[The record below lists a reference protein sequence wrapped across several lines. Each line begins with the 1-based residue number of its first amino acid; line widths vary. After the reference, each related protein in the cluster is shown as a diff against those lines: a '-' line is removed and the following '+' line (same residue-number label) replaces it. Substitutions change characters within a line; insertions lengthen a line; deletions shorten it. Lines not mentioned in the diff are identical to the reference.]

1 MAIREL
7 IKAVLKQSGKEIVD
21 QPEKVVNPLIKPRES
36 LGKSIDNEQRMLEI
50 NRDFAVEQDE
60 FDSIR
65 EINPD
70 LDEDDIEVAEKNFR
84 ASRKIGEFYSP
95 LKNTIN
101 QMSIGK
107 KGTKGEN
114 IQAYIEKRSP
124 NVTESE
130 KRYANIKLDPKKKYT
145 REEVL
150 DYDLGQRKRG
160 FVKTSKVL
168 SGYDIR
174 VRSDSNNNTLYSG
187 TQRMPSADT
196 ELDYFEVT
204 VHTPVRDDTAE
215 EISREHFVGNNI
227 VHSRASLRESRKTG
241 EKYLLAEESQSDVAR
256 IAGTMDEG
264 YEPAPPQMNENLE
277 SNLDNAKRSTA
288 INDIVYKVFG
298 GNKTQNKL
306 QGGSRLTRNERNLLD
321 AEIGSL
327 GFDGFRTFDED
338 VVDFYNS
345 VHKRY
350 NESLS
355 YRGPVLDKKD
365 ILDSAAPN
373 YDNKKAIE
381 VAKELIDRYMSEPR
395 ISKLKRDPAFD
406 INTYIDKDGNFKAEE
421 AIPRIHATAQY
432 EKNKLFITEELV
444 EELEIPNESLAKK
457 LTARDSSGVNTI
469 DKIAEQM
476 DFLRDTTISTMASNL
491 KKAHKTLYTP
501 QITDP
506 TPARGPTEILKKEQT
521 PITTKTETMT
531 KSLQSLIALA
541 KDQGVDKIVIP
552 NYKRIGKE
560 RTQDVEKFRD
570 LYEKALKKSLNILTR
585 ESNNTIKV
593 KSIKYDH
600 DASRNTPQLRKLYSE
615 TSQRFGI
622 AETFPE
628 DLDFA
633 TEIDIS
639 EFVFDPKTQAL
650 RFDSGGMSPVDEQ
663 MKQFSYG
670 VIKDKVG
677 EPTGK
682 VTRYGRPVFR
692 TEEGKDVSELGRSI
706 PIGDKFYNTPSIF
719 GEKLYSEDSLRDAI
733 NSGIV
738 IPTGIFDTEEQ
749 AVRAS
754 KKRSDTMMDKDPK
767 LGIVRAEGFSEGG
780 LRDEGGEIEPKS
792 GNKVPSGSLKKEV
805 ADDIPAMIS
814 EGEFIFP
821 ADVTRY
827 IGLETLMKMR
837 QDAKQGLK
845 MMEEMGQMGNSD
857 EATIPDDIPFDM
869 ADLIVVSSSKPK
881 KMQTGGLLNDPRFT
895 SQTTPTTPTL
905 SEEDKKEIED
915 ALVSNVF
922 GNLIMK
928 RFVDADG
935 NVRYIPFIDGEAQM
949 PIPEGFTEDATPTSP
964 NYYGTNQNVSQE
976 TGGGATMQG
985 ASDVELSR
993 MVQDSLSRQR
1003 TVDPMTIPVTD
1014 MTDEQL
1020 VNHYGSFSSS
1030 MNRYLTAGVSL
1041 LFGPLPALAVGAA
1054 QTLGLSRGPRSLE
1067 ATEKELMSRR
1077 SSIRSD
1083 AGLAEKL
1090 TNFQKRAREKGVG
1103 PVSVVKS
1110 LLNRFTGKED
1120 ADAYSSAF
1128 AKSDFTSAANVASS
1142 ASTRPKPQNIMP
1154 QTLGVTQQQAI
1165 DYSPAPEADDS
1176 DIIFDVQEIK
1186 DAFTGDELPPVQ
1198 GPPTAEMDSLMDA
1211 GRTFS
1216 RMEIGDQGSGE
1227 RLQPAVV
1234 MPQTLG
1240 VTPQQAD
1247 DYKPMSQDE
1256 LDEMESLRK
1265 GGRRLDAMENLI
1277 PYDDAIMRQQR
1288 GMGQRKDKPVPPPP
1302 PPKPKPK
1309 QKTAKEI
1316 DEASRPKVG
1325 SSIDEAN
1332 QVRQDV
1338 FMQTGDA
1345 FAADRAYHEA
1355 FTGFDS
1361 QGNFNPSF
1369 YVGGVPTKP
1378 MKPQRLKKGGLA
1390 KPKVKPKRMKKGGL
1404 ASKK

>member
-264 YEPAPPQMNENLE
+264 YEPVPPQMNENLE
-277 SNLDNAKRSTA
+277 SNLDKARRSTA
-288 INDIVYKVFG
+288 INDIFYKVFG

-306 QGGSRLTRNERNLLD
+306 QGGSRLTRNERDFLD
-321 AEIGSL
+321 SEIGSL
-327 GFDGFRTFDED
+327 GFSGFRTFESD
-338 VVDFYNS
+338 VVDYYDS
-345 VHKRY
+345 IHKRY

-365 ILDSAAPN
+365 VLDSTAPN
-373 YDNKKAIE
+373 YDNEKAIE
-381 VAKELIDRYMSEPR
+381 VAKELIDRYMNEAS
-395 ISKLKRDPAFD
+395 ISNLNDSIYFRRLKRDPAFD

-432 EKNKLFITEELV
+432 EKNRFHITEELPK
-444 EELEIPNESLAKK
+444 ELAMDSESLAKK
-457 LTARDSSGVNTI
+457 LTAKDSNGVNTI

-476 DFLRDTTISTMASNL
+476 DFLKDTTISTMASNL

-501 QITDP
+501 QVTDP
-506 TPARGPTEILKKEQT
+506 TPARGPAEILKKEQT

-552 NYKRIGKE
+552 NYKRIGKQ
-560 RTQDVEKFRD
+560 RTEDVEKFRD

-600 DASRNTPQLRKLYSE
+600 DASRK
-615 TSQRFGI
+615 
-622 AETFPE
+622 

-1142 ASTRPKPQNIMP
+1142 ASTRPKRPVSLPQTG
-1154 QTLGVTQQQAI
+1154 TLGVTQQQAT

-1176 DIIFDVQEIK
+1176 NIIFDVQEIK

-1234 MPQTLG
+1234 MPPMGLG
-1240 VTPQQAD
+1240 VTDQQFKDFDKDA
-1247 DYKPMSQDE
+1247 ME
-1256 LDEMESLRK
+1256 ERESLIK
-1265 GGRRLDAMENLI
+1265 GGRRLAAMDNLI